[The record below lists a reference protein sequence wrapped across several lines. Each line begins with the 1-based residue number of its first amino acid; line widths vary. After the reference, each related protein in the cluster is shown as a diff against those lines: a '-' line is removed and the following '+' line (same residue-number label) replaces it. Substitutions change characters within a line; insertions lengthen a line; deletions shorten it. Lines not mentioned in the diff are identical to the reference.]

1 MNCLTFSEYS
11 QIAEK
16 AKIKLFFLDWRE
28 SDDVVVW
35 INIYGTMLFSHDE
48 EKRKMWI
55 SRSLLHVRFGETG
68 RGDEQCQDEIGNDLK
83 LLSDYVGGTDKLF
96 GFLCTKQINSIF
108 SDERQRYKHGIL
120 AGLIFLEALRDNV
133 SISKAIDQIYLSMP
147 DEFEEA
153 FGKSSHKH
161 ILDNIWPQYLP
172 SVHLWASLISYL
184 GHGAEHIDNTDRI
197 DLFCC
202 PKLREKRGIDGI
214 QGFVLLAEDY
224 LFEGLKSVP
233 KRTGARKTLLDIS
246 KMVFIVHFHRKF
258 STLVAPSSIS
268 LIAPPTNL
276 LHVSNALFAPN
287 LFGSKKIP

>member
-1 MNCLTFSEYS
+1 MTFSEYS
-11 QIAEK
+11 QLAEK

-55 SRSLLHVRFGETG
+55 SRSLLHVRFGAAG
-68 RGDEQCQDEIGNDLK
+68 RDEEQCQDDIGNDLR

-133 SISKAIDQIYLSMP
+133 SISKAIDQIYFGMP
-147 DEFEEA
+147 AEFEEA
-153 FGKSSHKH
+153 FGKYSQKH

-184 GHGAEHIDNTDRI
+184 WHGAEHVDNAERI

-202 PKLREKRGIDGI
+202 PKLREKRGSDGI
-214 QGFVLLAEDY
+214 KGFILLAEDY
-224 LFEGLKSVP
+224 LFDGLRSMP

-246 KMVFIVHFHRKF
+246 KMVFIFHFHRKF
-258 STLVAPSSIS
+258 SKLVSPSSIS
-268 LIAPPTNL
+268 FITPPTNL
-276 LHVSNALFAPN
+276 LHVINVSVAPKF
-287 LFGSKKIP
+287 FGSKKMP